1 MTTCRKGLHEMT
13 PANTAPV
20 TTKAGVSSW
29 YCRACRNAWR
39 QRRRNPTGLGFAT
52 KGQAISAGKRAAYG
66 RRREA
71 GLPAVA
77 AETIAKITAAR
88 KTLASGRRWCR
99 SGRHPWIALNLRI
112 SANGAKTCKRCMVET
127 DDRRYA
133 RQQHR
138 ADVAAIEVERQR
150 LWQARIEAHPDR
162 GGSSAAFVR
171 ADRAWKRF
179 LNQQASRRKA
189 A

>member
-1 MTTCRKGLHEMT
+1 MTMCRQGLHEMT

-99 SGRHPWIALNLRI
+99 SGRHPWIPINWRVHK
-112 SANGAKTCKRCMVET
+112 SGAKTCKRCAIET
-127 DDRRYA
+127 DAAWRA
-133 RQQHR
+133 RQQYR
-138 ADVAAIEVERQR
+138 ADVASIEAERQR

-162 GGSSAAFVR
+162 GGSAAAFVR

-179 LNQQASRRKA
+179 VNQQTSRRTA

>member
-1 MTTCRKGLHEMT
+1 MTLCRKGLHEMT

-20 TTKAGVSSW
+20 TTTAGVSSW

-66 RRREA
+66 RRRDA
-71 GLPAVA
+71 GLPSVA
-77 AETIAKITAAR
+77 PETIAKITAKR
-88 KTLASGRRWCR
+88 KTLASERRWCR
-99 SGRHPWIALNLRI
+99 SGRHPWIPLNWRVHK
-112 SANGAKTCKRCMVET
+112 SGAKTCKRCMAET
-127 DDRRYA
+127 NALYRE
-133 RQQHR
+133 RQQHI
-138 ADVAAIEVERQR
+138 ATHEAIEAERQR
-150 LWQARIEAHPDR
+150 LWQARIDAHPDR
-162 GGSSAAFVR
+162 GGSSTAFVR
-171 ADRAWKRF
+171 ADRAWKKF